1 MRFTAYALVAL
12 LLAAPEAAAQKETEN
27 VDRTI
32 PMAAGGTLELKNF
45 SGDVKIT
52 GTAGSNVV
60 IHATRRATRERLDN
74 IKLDISVSGSTVK
87 IEANKRNSDWHEKN
101 ENVVETAFDIQ
112 VPAGTR
118 LDVNAFSS
126 ELTIAD
132 TTGPIQAQTFSGGIH
147 IDLTRAGELPEVT
160 AETFS
165 GDIKARV
172 ADGRSGR
179 VVFNTFSGDLRSDLP
194 LILHEGSRRSMTGD
208 LGSGGGASLR
218 FKTFS
223 GDVRVVR

>member
-1 MRFTAYALVAL
+1 MRFTAFALVAL
-12 LLAAPEAAAQKETEN
+12 VLAAPAAAAQKETEN

-32 PMAAGGTLELKNF
+32 PMAAGGTLKLKNF

-52 GTAGSNVV
+52 GTAGQNVV

-74 IKLDISVSGSTVK
+74 IKLEINVSGSTIE
-87 IEANKRNSDWHEKN
+87 IEANKRNSDWNEKN

-112 VPAGTR
+112 VPAGTK
-118 LDVNAFSS
+118 LDLNAFSS
-126 ELTIAD
+126 DLTIAE
-132 TTGPIQAQTFSGGIH
+132 TTGPIEAQTFSGRIE

-165 GDIKARV
+165 GDVRARL
-172 ADGRSGR
+172 ADGRNGR
-179 VVFNTFSGDLRSDLP
+179 LVFDTFSGDLRSDLP
-194 LILHEGSRRSMTGD
+194 LILHDGSRRSMTAD
-208 LGSGGGASLR
+208 IGSGSGARLR